1 MEKVLRHAQLDNC
14 NYLWKA
20 LSESPSQAHSFTLWK
35 IIFSTIAVTFLQN
48 TTTIT
53 LPQYATCKWPPPPPT
68 SWLVKCVIH
77 RVRNFKC
84 ILLKS
89 LLLYQLTSRQHFYFG
104 NYWREIPGTW
114 GNQRPIVSWCNEP
127 KYRNILTS
135 VTWHWKICPLG
146 LVQNKVISR

>member
-20 LSESPSQAHSFTLWK
+20 LSESPSQAHSFPLWK
-35 IIFSTIAVTFLQN
+35 IIFSTIAVTFYKIQQPLHSPNMQ
-48 TTTIT
+48 
-53 LPQYATCKWPPPPPT
+53 PASAPSPPT

-84 ILLKS
+84 VFLKS

-104 NYWREIPGTW
+104 NYWREIPETW
-114 GNQRPIVSWCNEP
+114 DNQRPIVSRCNEP
-127 KYRNILTS
+127 KYRNILTF

-146 LVQNKVISR
+146 LEQNKVISR